1 MFRGHYDNWINS
13 RMNGIKKY
21 IQKDYF
27 KSKTLLELGCG
38 HGHIGNEFYKLGSI
52 VSSSDARKEHINVVS
67 NIYPHIETLLIDCDN
82 DDILKKYDIILHW
95 GLLYHLNEIEIHLKK
110 VSKRCDL
117 LLLESE
123 VCDSDDDTFYIKGNE
138 YNNYDQA
145 FNSIGIRPSQTYVE
159 KILKNNGFQYSLIK
173 DPILNS
179 NFHIYNWDIQNTN
192 TYQNGLRRFWI
203 CWKNIESPLIDN
215 LIITNNNYSFPTKII
230 SLGGVGGCCSG
241 RSLRSLNQL
250 TYPYDWLITIQ
261 SFVLN
266 SFNNFENFFTFDEKY
281 LYDNTNLVDKNNK
294 AVMIHDLKRQNFM
307 LEKDKVIE
315 KYKRRFNRLYDDLN
329 RNNNILFVRVC
340 DNLNERLLPLN
351 TYETFLVREE
361 EDIEKW
367 EKFIFDINI
376 KYNNDNKKKIKLLVI
391 TNIEDICKKTYNNII
406 MYFNK
411 EYQNSDIISDIIKKT
426 LDSEFKINL

>member
-1 MFRGHYDNWINS
+1 M
-13 RMNGIKKY
+13 
-21 IQKDYF
+21 
-27 KSKTLLELGCG
+27 
-38 HGHIGNEFYKLGSI
+38 
-52 VSSSDARKEHINVVS
+52 
-67 NIYPHIETLLIDCDN
+67 
-82 DDILKKYDIILHW
+82 
-95 GLLYHLNEIEIHLKK
+95 
-110 VSKRCDL
+110 
-117 LLLESE
+117 
-123 VCDSDDDTFYIKGNE
+123 
-138 YNNYDQA
+138 
-145 FNSIGIRPSQTYVE
+145 
-159 KILKNNGFQYSLIK
+159 
-173 DPILNS
+173 
-179 NFHIYNWDIQNTN
+179 
-192 TYQNGLRRFWI
+192 
-203 CWKNIESPLIDN
+203 
-215 LIITNNNYSFPTKII
+215 
-230 SLGGVGGCCSG
+230 
-241 RSLRSLNQL
+241 SLNQL

-266 SFNNFENFFTFDEKY
+266 SFNNFENFFTFEEKY

-294 AVMIHDLKRQNFM
+294 AVMIHDFNKQNFI
-307 LEKDKVIE
+307 LDKDKVIE
-315 KYKRRFNRLYDDLN
+315 KYKRRFNRLNDDLN

-376 KYNNDNKKKIKLLVI
+376 KYNNNNKKKIKLLVI